1 MSQNNV
7 SDGDLE
13 QPFMSHLVELRQR
26 LVRMVFA
33 VLGIF
38 IVAFPFANDIYTYL
52 AAPLMRHL
60 PAGASM
66 IATDVASPFLTPF
79 KLSLVLS
86 IFVAMPYILYQLWG
100 FIAPGLYRNERKLV
114 LPLVASS
121 TILYYLGMT
130 FAYFVVFPLIFGF
143 FVSVAPEG
151 VTVMTDISKYL
162 DFVLKL
168 FFAFGLAFEV
178 PVATVLLVL
187 SGLTTPDAL
196 VEKRPYIIVGVFVM
210 AMLLTP
216 PDVISQTM
224 LALPVWFLFEV
235 GIIASRMV
243 TKDRIDEYADNGP
256 DSDGPSNPP
265 NPPDPS
271 GPAGPSGGSP
281 SGSGAPPGGYPGA
294 AAAAA
299 TGLAAIEAEAALNA
313 AAQARTVAD
322 NDGLQAHQDDDEND
336 DDDWDEGDDELDRA
350 IAEVEALDADDDDQ
364 ESDPPVDWEHNP
376 ARYTDEG
383 FDEELDLQDGGVED
397 TVPEP
402 ELAEAD
408 DAEPAGGMESAE
420 VEPDGIEQGPVPVA
434 EPGSDSG
441 AEQVADDS
449 VRGGAKSGKPA
460 PA

>member
-1 MSQNNV
+1 MSPNNV

-13 QPFMSHLVELRQR
+13 QPFISHLIELRQR
-26 LVRMVFA
+26 LVRMVLA
-33 VLGIF
+33 VLLIF
-38 IVAFPFANDIYTYL
+38 VVAFPFANDIYTYL
-52 AAPLMRHL
+52 ASPLMKHL

-86 IFVAMPYILYQLWG
+86 IFVAMPFILYQVWG

-121 TILYYLGMT
+121 TVLYYLGMA

-151 VTVMTDISKYL
+151 VAVMTDISKYL

-187 SGLTTPDAL
+187 SGMTTPDAL
-196 VEKRPYIIVGVFVM
+196 VEKRPYIIVGVFVI

-224 LALPVWFLFEV
+224 LALPVWFLFEL

-243 TKDRIDEYADNGP
+243 TKDRIDEYTDNGP
-256 DSDGPSNPP
+256 GPDDSP
-265 NPPDPS
+265 NSPGSS

-281 SGSGAPPGGYPGA
+281 SGSGVPPGGYPGA

-299 TGLAAIEAEAALNA
+299 AGLAAIEAEAALNA
-313 AAQARTVAD
+313 AASAGTATGHD
-322 NDGLQAHQDDDEND
+322 DLQAHRDDDDDE

-350 IAEVEALDADDDDQ
+350 IAEVEALDAADDAQ

-383 FDEELDLQDGGVED
+383 FDEELDLQDGGIED

-402 ELAEAD
+402 EPEP
-408 DAEPAGGMESAE
+408 EPAEGAASASR
-420 VEPDGIEQGPVPVA
+420 EPPGELDSGRSEQGPAPVTEA
-434 EPGSDSG
+434 GV
-441 AEQVADDS
+441 EQAADGS
-449 VRGGAKSGKPA
+449 VRGDAESGKRA

>member
-1 MSQNNV
+1 
-7 SDGDLE
+7 
-13 QPFMSHLVELRQR
+13 
-26 LVRMVFA
+26 VFA

-52 AAPLMRHL
+52 AAPLMKHL

-86 IFVAMPYILYQLWG
+86 IFVAMPYILYQIWG

-121 TILYYLGMT
+121 TLLYYLGMA
-130 FAYFVVFPLIFGF
+130 FAYFVVFPLVFGF

-151 VTVMTDISKYL
+151 VTVMTDIAKYL

-196 VEKRPYIIVGVFVM
+196 VQKRPYIIVGVFVI

-256 DSDGPSNPP
+256 DPDGPPDSPDPDGPSG
-265 NPPDPS
+265 S
-271 GPAGPSGGSP
+271 GP
-281 SGSGAPPGGYPGA
+281 SGSGAPSGGYPGA

-313 AAQARTVAD
+313 ADSAQTAGGS
-322 NDGLQAHQDDDEND
+322 DGLQANQDDDDDED

-350 IAEVEALDADDDDQ
+350 IAEVEALDAEDDEQ

-402 ELAEAD
+402 ELVEAD
-408 DAEPAGGMESAE
+408 DAESANEVESGGMESTE
-420 VEPDGIEQGPVPVA
+420 RESGGIEQGPVLVT
-434 EPGSDSG
+434 EPGSESESG
-441 AEQVADDS
+441 SKSKSGSGRVADESAQEDP
-449 VRGGAKSGKPA
+449 KSGRSTPA
-460 PA
+460 